1 MAEIVRSSVA
11 ETRNGLLG
19 ARSSRLASV
28 VRFHTMA
35 RTKENAAHP
44 SRAFGA
50 SRVSASVGPSCA
62 RAVLSMSH
70 SEANDAP
77 FRVEVKPDRHWYFV
91 GLEHGIP
98 CSHGFVGEQIRLFFA
113 PSFASRNANADE
125 KLSLSHRAETTLRD
139 AFGCRPLQGVAPP
152 YGRLGQSSRATIG
165 SRRFHPLRRATYRSD
180 GSMLLTM
187 RAPSACP
194 LPIPKCRSAV
204 VTTPSAAPAAFT
216 MVYSDVIGCESV
228 SVTTVVGNLDG
239 GILAAAVRAREW
251 NDGGA
256 ISRNRAPATTFE
268 VVDSDE
274 IGDVH
279 GRSRLAR
286 RSSVSAGGGAEEQI
300 EAVHPDFDEAL

>member
-1 MAEIVRSSVA
+1 MDEIVRSSVA

-204 VTTPSAAPAAFT
+204 VTTLPAPPSALPLIYPDISNCQPMA
-216 MVYSDVIGCESV
+216 I
-228 SVTTVVGNLDG
+228 TTVVGNPDAG
-239 GILAAAVRAREW
+239 NLAAAVSARER
-251 NDGGA
+251 NDERA
-256 ISRNRAPATTFE
+256 ISRNRAPATICN
-268 VVDSDE
+268 VVHSGH
-274 IGDVH
+274 IGSRRR
-279 GRSRLAR
+279 GSPRSRCDI
-286 RSSVSAGGGAEEQI
+286 S
-300 EAVHPDFDEAL
+300 

>member
-1 MAEIVRSSVA
+1 MDEIVRSSVA

-152 YGRLGQSSRATIG
+152 Y
-165 SRRFHPLRRATYRSD
+165 
-180 GSMLLTM
+180 
-187 RAPSACP
+187 RAP
-194 LPIPKCRSAV
+194 RAV
-204 VTTPSAAPAAFT
+204 FAWDNRVQAIS
-216 MVYSDVIGCESV
+216 SV
-228 SVTTVVGNLDG
+228 AKG
-239 GILAAAVRAREW
+239 GIPIRWEHAPDHASAL
-251 NDGGA
+251 
-256 ISRNRAPATTFE
+256 SR
-268 VVDSDE
+268 
-274 IGDVH
+274 
-279 GRSRLAR
+279 
-286 RSSVSAGGGAEEQI
+286 SVAD
-300 EAVHPDFDEAL
+300 P